1 MLKYI
6 KEILIIILVVWIA
19 SKYIFDSPEIITNTV
34 TEVVHDT
41 TTVEIQSKPEIKWV
55 EKEVAD
61 TAKVNELNN
70 LIDSLQ
76 AEMNKLIDSTGQV
89 GEYTAEAKEEIK
101 DTAGNVVGNIDITA
115 VSRIPLD
122 PDLYFLIKASTINT
136 TVTNTV
142 TIQKKTFWQR
152 FGVSVQAGIGMGLV
166 TKQWDIYTGIGVH
179 FEIL

>member
-1 MLKYI
+1 MIKYI
-6 KEILIIILVVWIA
+6 KEILIVALVLWIA

-34 TEVVHDT
+34 TKVVKDT
-41 TTVEIQSKPEIKWV
+41 VTVTITTKPEIKWV

-61 TAKVNELNN
+61 TAKVNELNS

-89 GEYTAEAKEEIK
+89 GEYRAEAKEEIK
-101 DTAGNVVGNIDITA
+101 NTAGEVVGNIDVTA

-122 PDLYFLIKASTINT
+122 PDLFFLIKASTINT
-136 TVTNTV
+136 TIKETITV
-142 TIQKKTFWQR
+142 QKKTFWSR
-152 FGVSVQAGIGMGLV
+152 FGVSVQTGIGMGLI
-166 TKQWDIYTGIGVH
+166 TKQWDFYTGVGVH